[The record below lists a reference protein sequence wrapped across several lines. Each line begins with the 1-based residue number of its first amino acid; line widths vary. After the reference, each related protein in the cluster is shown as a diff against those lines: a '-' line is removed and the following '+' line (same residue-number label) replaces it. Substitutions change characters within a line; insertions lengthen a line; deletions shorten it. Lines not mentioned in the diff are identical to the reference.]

1 MQLINMAY
9 SLPLNTAYRSYDILI
24 RASRMKKVMAE
35 KGKKSSMETFAPNDK
50 ADYYFGI
57 TSIIVNGKNAYEL
70 KGKFLD
76 DLHNNA
82 FSGTNGKDAV
92 EHIEYYLKIIDPIK
106 LPNVDHDKLR
116 IVVFLIS
123 LAGGE
128 YENKTHEEGHELCGI
143 KTREVPVYQIK
154 IYKMIKYS
162 FNDEEEY
169 AAVKEDEYDDL
180 TITCKEA
187 CRAYQEIFW
196 MMDKGW
202 MVTRT
207 ENFDLEDMEL
217 ESTNIGP
224 TAKLPILKLGEY
236 KMWAIRIKQ
245 YFQIQDY
252 ALWEVIEN
260 GDSMG
265 FPYPDAKSMFAAIE
279 TRFGGNAATKKTQ
292 KTLLKQHQSPKVGTA
307 SVSDNTKYAFIVE
320 NPNGSN
326 VLHQDLEQIHEDDL
340 EAMDLKWQLS
350 LLSVRAKKYYQRT
363 GCTAPKGKEGSI
375 RSDMANNKFNKQGLK
390 VIVIPQSPRQVD
402 KSKIIDKIKNGMG
415 YHDVTPPLPLIFN
428 APPKHEY
435 VQRCQEEF
443 QHPAIEGYRPKILK
457 ECK

>member
-1 MQLINMAY
+1 MANKKVTDVFNRMLGPYTMQFTNITETSTNNITVAARAHGGDSRRHSTALVLQLLGTPTTHYYLNPEIPETY
-9 SLPLNTAYRSYDILI
+9 QILNTYKENPDTEPVIDIQRQWHQDREL
-24 RASRMKKVMAE
+24 E
-35 KGKKSSMETFAPNDK
+35 KPET
-50 ADYYFGI
+50 
-57 TSIIVNGKNAYEL
+57 
-70 KGKFLD
+70 
-76 DLHNNA
+76 
-82 FSGTNGKDAV
+82 
-92 EHIEYYLKIIDPIK
+92 
-106 LPNVDHDKLR
+106 
-116 IVVFLIS
+116 
-123 LAGGE
+123 
-128 YENKTHEEGHELCGI
+128 
-143 KTREVPVYQIK
+143 
-154 IYKMIKYS
+154 
-162 FNDEEEY
+162 
-169 AAVKEDEYDDL
+169 EYDYVICSKL
-180 TITCKEA
+180 TQNTIRMRYTLSN
-187 CRAYQEIFW
+187 
-196 MMDKGW
+196 
-202 MVTRT
+202 VTT
-207 ENFDLEDMEL
+207 K
-217 ESTNIGP
+217 TTI
-224 TAKLPILKLGEY
+224 
-236 KMWAIRIKQ
+236 
-245 YFQIQDY
+245 
-252 ALWEVIEN
+252 
-260 GDSMG
+260 GDS
-265 FPYPDAKSMFAAIE
+265 S
-279 TRFGGNAATKKTQ
+279 
-292 KTLLKQHQSPKVGTA
+292 QSPKVGTA